1 MIKGSQR
8 VTAAVKPK
16 GVAYK
21 HSGSFRGFVGIEL
34 LKAKSSG
41 WNPSMTGRTRHE
53 RTLAA
58 CSG

>member
-1 MIKGSQR
+1 MIRGSQR

-34 LKAKSSG
+34 LKANVV
-41 WNPSMTGRTRHE
+41 WLEPVNDRE
-53 RTLAA
+53 DAA
-58 CSG
+58 